1 MLFLSASKGN
11 SLSAAERGE
20 TGVVGVVARGKV
32 VAEGRKMG
40 LAAAAEAEVGVP
52 LFKLL
57 LF

>member
-20 TGVVGVVARGKV
+20 TGVVGVVARGL
-32 VAEGRKMG
+32 AEGPKMG
-40 LAAAAEAEVGVP
+40 LAVAAEAEVGVP
-52 LFKLL
+52 PFKLL